1 MPSFF
6 KKAKPLGGLFIFLG
20 SVLLIVSAV
29 VFVHSLHFVHAAAKT
44 HGTVIRMERR
54 EDEHG
59 AGTYAP
65 VFTFHDG
72 QQTEHTVY
80 SSMSSYPPSYQVGEQ
95 VGVLYD
101 PHNPNNAEINSFFSK
116 WGLSL
121 IAGALSVSCLLTGF
135 VVWFLPAIAQRFSL
149 EPPGT
154 PTA

>member
-1 MPSFF
+1 
-6 KKAKPLGGLFIFLG
+6 
-20 SVLLIVSAV
+20 
-29 VFVHSLHFVHAAAKT
+29 
-44 HGTVIRMERR
+44 
-54 EDEHG
+54 
-59 AGTYAP
+59 
-65 VFTFHDG
+65 
-72 QQTEHTVY
+72 
-80 SSMSSYPPSYQVGEQ
+80 MSSYPPSYQVGEQ